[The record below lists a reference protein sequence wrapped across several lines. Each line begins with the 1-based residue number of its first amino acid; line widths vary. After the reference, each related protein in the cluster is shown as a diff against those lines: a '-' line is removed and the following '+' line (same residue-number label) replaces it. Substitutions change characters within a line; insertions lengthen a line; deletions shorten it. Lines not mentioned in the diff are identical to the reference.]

1 MVIKHLL
8 NSLNESIKKS
18 QDNIKEIVDEI
29 PSEIK
34 SYEDMLD
41 YVKEAY
47 TSLDELC
54 PDILDILENTNFELS
69 RTYYTCKIGNNTVYF
84 DRAYTDDNIRIF
96 EYGKRNIILEF
107 VYVNIRKPGN
117 ITRDYYTIYT
127 DQNTHI
133 LNDELNN
140 QDDIYIKRRDIT
152 IPFNDIVNACTNIL
166 AKLLYIA

>member
-1 MVIKHLL
+1 
-8 NSLNESIKKS
+8 
-18 QDNIKEIVDEI
+18 
-29 PSEIK
+29 
-34 SYEDMLD
+34 MLD
-41 YVKEAY
+41 YVREAY

-117 ITRDYYTIYT
+117 IIRDYYTIYT

-140 QDDIYIKRRDIT
+140 QDDIYIKQRDIT